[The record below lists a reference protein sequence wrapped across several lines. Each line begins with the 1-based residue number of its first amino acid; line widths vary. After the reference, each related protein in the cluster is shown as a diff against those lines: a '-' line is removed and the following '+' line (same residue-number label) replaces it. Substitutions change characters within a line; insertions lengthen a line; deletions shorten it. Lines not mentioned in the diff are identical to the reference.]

1 MTEPILSLRDIEK
14 RFPGV
19 HALRGVSFDVR
30 PGEVHALLGENGA
43 GKSTLIKIISGVHR
57 PDSGTMTLDGKPVH
71 FSNPNDAQN
80 RGIATIYQELGLYP
94 ELIGA
99 ENIFMGHAPR
109 RRFGPFSIVDWPEME
124 RRAREILADLN
135 IHDLD
140 VRRKV
145 GTLNVGNRQRVEIAK
160 ALSFTRAS

>member
-1 MTEPILSLRDIEK
+1 
-14 RFPGV
+14 
-19 HALRGVSFDVR
+19 
-30 PGEVHALLGENGA
+30 
-43 GKSTLIKIISGVHR
+43 
-57 PDSGTMTLDGKPVH
+57 
-71 FSNPNDAQN
+71 
-80 RGIATIYQELGLYP
+80 
-94 ELIGA
+94 
-99 ENIFMGHAPR
+99 MGHAPR

-160 ALSFTRAS
+160 ALSFNARILIMDEPTAALTEADVERLFDIVRLLRERGVGIIYISHRLNEVFELADRVTVLRDGQYVDTMAVKDVAEPEADQHDGRAYHRQSVSQDARRDR